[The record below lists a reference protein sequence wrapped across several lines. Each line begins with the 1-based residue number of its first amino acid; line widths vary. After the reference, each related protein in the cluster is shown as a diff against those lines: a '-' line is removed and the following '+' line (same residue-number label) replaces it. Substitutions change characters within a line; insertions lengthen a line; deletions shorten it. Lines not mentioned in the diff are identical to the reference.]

1 MLPLGHI
8 GVNYVLINIFKRT
21 KTRRDLFLLVV
32 GSLLPDIIDKPLG
45 LILYHGFGN
54 GRLYAHTLLF
64 NVSMLLIILI
74 FRRDWFVLPIA
85 SLLHLV
91 EDQMWKQ
98 PKILFYPFLGNFP
111 KKPVLSLD
119 ERLKRILQAYH
130 DPTILLSDSLGALI
144 LLVLI
149 YLIRRQKK
157 LI

>member
-74 FRRDWFVLPIA
+74 FRRD
-85 SLLHLV
+85 
-91 EDQMWKQ
+91 
-98 PKILFYPFLGNFP
+98 
-111 KKPVLSLD
+111 
-119 ERLKRILQAYH
+119 
-130 DPTILLSDSLGALI
+130 
-144 LLVLI
+144 
-149 YLIRRQKK
+149 
-157 LI
+157 